1 MILTN
6 DSMISGYVFTDLYTI
21 TKKIKKDYN
30 IFDYESFLLSISNI
44 ETFLSHSINDDASI
58 AILRGDDTCRFFR
71 FLRLYDSDINKFGNY
86 YSMGFSTG
94 LPFIFSGDELDIH
107 MFILSDQAKSL
118 FEDYSSEIYD
128 KYTISRIE

>member
-6 DSMISGYVFTDLYTI
+6 DSKLIGYVFTDLYDI
-21 TKKIKKDYN
+21 TEKVKKDYN
-30 IFDYESFLLSISNI
+30 IFDYKSFLLSISNI

-71 FLRLYDSDINKFGNY
+71 FLRLYDSDINKFGEY
-86 YSMGFSTG
+86 YTMFYNIG
-94 LPFIFSGDELDIH
+94 LPFIFSGAELDIH

-118 FEDYSSEIYD
+118 FKDYPTEIYD
-128 KYTISRIE
+128 KYVIERMN